1 MRFPNG
7 LGLFSSPY
15 RNRAT
20 AIPEKVKG
28 RGEYNQDS
36 IFERVHNIS
45 IFHRLSEILLLM
57 IEILKFHPNDT

>member
-7 LGLFSSPY
+7 LRLFSPPCG
-15 RNRAT
+15 NRAT
-20 AIPEKVKG
+20 AIHEKVKG

-45 IFHRLSEILLLM
+45 IFHRLSEILLM
-57 IEILKFHPNDT
+57 VEILKFHSNDT

>member
-7 LGLFSSPY
+7 LRLFSPC

-45 IFHRLSEILLLM
+45 IFHRLSEILLT